1 MTTLK
6 MAIRN
11 ILRQKKRTILL
22 GGAIAFG
29 VMIITLVGS
38 LTSGL
43 AVNAN
48 RTFTNLLGGHIYV
61 SGSEVTASG
70 REVTVVRDVASLEE
84 ALLSIENEIEEIH
97 FRSQAGGEMIFGSA
111 TEPIQLSGVDWD
123 SETTLRSNLD
133 LTQGNIADVQL
144 EDTIIVP
151 EPVLDALGVV
161 MGESV
166 LVRLT
171 SITGQ
176 QTVGDFVIRGTV
188 ADAGNFGL
196 ASGYVS
202 RSYLNGII
210 GMTED
215 QFQRVNIGLV
225 DTTLVDSVAQTLE
238 SELIL
243 LGKLEIVEE
252 EETGGPPNP
261 AMMMQ
266 GMGFG
271 FQVDE
276 EDRWEGT
283 RFVVT
288 TINDTMEPVLTVV
301 NLLDQV
307 ALGLFVVLLTITMV
321 GLLNTFRMIL
331 IERTR
336 EIGTIRAVGMQ
347 RKEVRNMFLFEAL
360 TLAVVGA
367 AVGMIL
373 SIALGAVFGAI
384 PFGSGNPAFSVFLD
398 GDTLA
403 FPFNL
408 GNVIVTLA
416 ILTAGTLFSAYLPA
430 RQAARMRPADA
441 LRTSY

>member
-11 ILRQKKRTILL
+11 VMRQKKRTILL

-43 AVNAN
+43 TYNAN

-61 SGSEVTASG
+61 SGSEVSASG
-70 REVTVVRDVASLEE
+70 REVTLIREAAALEE
-84 ALLSIENEIEEIH
+84 ALLSIEDQIDEIR
-97 FRSQAGGEMIFGSA
+97 FRSQAGGEIIFASA
-111 TEPIQLSGVDWD
+111 SERIQLSGVDWSD
-123 SETTLRSNLD
+123 ESTLVESLD
-133 LTQGNIADVQL
+133 LIQGDIADVAL

-151 EPVLDALGVV
+151 EPLMDELGVV
-161 MGESV
+161 LGESV
-166 LVRLT
+166 VVRLT

-176 QTVGDFVIRGTV
+176 QTVGEFVIRGTV
-188 ADAGNFGL
+188 ADAGSFGL

-202 RSYLNGII
+202 RGYLNPII
-210 GMTED
+210 GMTPD
-215 QFQRVNIGLV
+215 QYQRVNIGLT
-225 DTTLVDSVAQTLE
+225 DTTNVEQVARTLE
-238 SELIL
+238 SELVL
-243 LGKLEIVEE
+243 LGKLELAEQ
-252 EETGGPPNP
+252 ETEGGPGGII
-261 AMMMQ
+261 MG

-271 FQVDE
+271 SQIGE
-276 EDRWEGT
+276 GDRWDGT
-283 RFVVT
+283 RFAIT
-288 TINDTMEPVLTVV
+288 TINDTMEPVLTIV

-307 ALGLFVVLLTITMV
+307 ALGLFIVLLAITMV

-347 RKEVRNMFLFEAL
+347 RKDVRNMFLYEAL
-360 TLAVVGA
+360 TLAVLGA
-367 AVGMIL
+367 AVGLIL
-373 SIALGAVFGAI
+373 SIALGAIGATI
-384 PFGSGNPAFSVFLD
+384 PFGTASPAFSVFLE
-398 GDTLA
+398 GGTLA
-403 FPFNL
+403 FPFNP
-408 GNVIVTLA
+408 GNVISVLA
-416 ILTAGTLFSAYLPA
+416 ILTVGTLFSAYLPA

>member
-48 RTFTNLLGGHIYV
+48 QTFTNLLGGHIYV
-61 SGSEVTASG
+61 TGSEVSPSG
-70 REVTVVRDVASLEE
+70 REVTVVRDAAALDE
-84 ALLSIENEIEEIH
+84 ALLSIEDQIDEIH

-111 TEPIQLSGVDWD
+111 TEQIQLSGVDWA
-123 SETTLRSNLD
+123 SETTLRANLD
-133 LTQGNIADVQL
+133 LTQGDIADVEL
-144 EDTIIVP
+144 ADTIIVP
-151 EPVLDALGVV
+151 DPVMEELGVV
-161 MGESV
+161 LGESV

-188 ADAGNFGL
+188 ADAGSFGL

-215 QFQRVNIGLV
+215 QYQRVNIGLV
-225 DTTLVDSVAQTLE
+225 DTTVVDQVAQILE

-243 LGKLEIVEE
+243 LGKLEVAEE
-252 EETGGPPNP
+252 EAEGGPQSI
-261 AMMMQ
+261 MMG

-283 RFVVT
+283 RFSIT
-288 TINDTMEPVLTVV
+288 TINDTMEPVLTIV

-307 ALGLFVVLLTITMV
+307 ALWLFVVLLAITMV

-347 RKEVRNMFLFEAL
+347 RKEVRNMFLYEAL
-360 TLAVVGA
+360 TLAVIGA
-367 AVGMIL
+367 AAGMIL
-373 SIALGAVFGAI
+373 SIALGAIAGSI
-384 PFGSGNPAFSVFLD
+384 PFGTGNPAFSVFLD
-398 GDTLA
+398 GGTLA
-403 FPFNL
+403 FPFNP
-408 GNVIVTLA
+408 GNVIVTLV